1 MASDPSKPGDD
12 DEVFEED
19 RPTAMFSREAHS
31 WFTSMAEN
39 ADQKDADADVVADL
53 ARSAVTES
61 SPLSRTGAAPASRSA
76 NALGTAPTSAQGR
89 FPSVPGNVAK
99 SQAPETSRLDPK
111 AVVFLAF
118 VGGVVAAGG
127 IGAIAYFLL
136 TPR

>member
-31 WFTSMAEN
+31 WFTSMGET

-76 NALGTAPTSAQGR
+76 NAVDMAPASAQGR
-89 FPSVPGNVAK
+89 FASAPGNGPK
-99 SQAPETSRLDPK
+99 SQPAEARLDPK
-111 AVVFLAF
+111 VVVFLAF
-118 VGGVVAAGG
+118 VGGVLAAGG
-127 IGAIAYFLL
+127 IGAIAYFVL
-136 TPR
+136 TPH

>member
-1 MASDPSKPGDD
+1 MASDPSKPSDD

-31 WFTSMAEN
+31 WFTSMAEG
-39 ADQKDADADVVADL
+39 ADPKDADVVADL

-76 NALGTAPTSAQGR
+76 NAVGIAATSAQGR
-89 FPSVPGNVAK
+89 FPSVPGNLPR

-127 IGAIAYFLL
+127 IGAIAYFVL
-136 TPR
+136 TAR

>member
-1 MASDPSKPGDD
+1 MASDPSKPSDD

-31 WFTSMAEN
+31 WFTSMAEG
-39 ADQKDADADVVADL
+39 ADPKDADVVADL

-127 IGAIAYFLL
+127 IGAIAYFVL
-136 TPR
+136 TAR

>member
-39 ADQKDADADVVADL
+39 ADPKDADADVVADL

-76 NALGTAPTSAQGR
+76 NAVGMAPASAQGR
-89 FPSVPGNVAK
+89 FPSVPGNLPK
-99 SQAPETSRLDPK
+99 SQPPETSRLDPK

-118 VGGVVAAGG
+118 VGGVLAAGG
-127 IGAIAYFLL
+127 IGAIAYFVL
-136 TPR
+136 TPH

>member
-31 WFTSMAEN
+31 WFTSMAET
-39 ADQKDADADVVADL
+39 AEQKDADADVVADL

-61 SPLSRTGAAPASRSA
+61 SPLSRTGAAPASRPA
-76 NALGTAPTSAQGR
+76 NAVGIATTSAQGR
-89 FPSVPGNVAK
+89 FPSVPGNVPN
-99 SQAPETSRLDPK
+99 SQPIEARLDPK
-111 AVVFLAF
+111 AIVFLAF
-118 VGGVVAAGG
+118 VGGVLAAGG

-136 TPR
+136 TAR